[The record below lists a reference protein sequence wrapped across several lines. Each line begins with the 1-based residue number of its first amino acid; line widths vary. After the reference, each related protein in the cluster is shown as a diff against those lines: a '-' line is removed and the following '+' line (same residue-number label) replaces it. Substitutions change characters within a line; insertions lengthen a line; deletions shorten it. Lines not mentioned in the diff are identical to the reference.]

1 MISGYALSYG
11 LLLVT
16 GGRLGD
22 LYGRRRLFL
31 LGVAGFV
38 AASAACGLAT
48 SPAGV
53 VDSDVYLRFLARKKD
68 IIIRGG
74 ENISPAAIENA
85 LQEHPA
91 VLHAACVGMPD
102 EHLGERICAYIV
114 LQAGS
119 GPLPLEEI
127 SRFLVVER
135 GLSKSNLPERVEYIS
150 EMPFYPAGKI
160 LKRGLRDR
168 IAQRLLLESETL

>member
-16 GGRLGD
+16 GGRLGG

-53 VDSDVYLRFLARKKD
+53 VDSDGCLRFLARKKD
-68 IIIRGG
+68 IIVRGG
-74 ENISPAAIENA
+74 ENISPAAIESTPGASCRAPCSVRGNA
-85 LQEHPA
+85 
-91 VLHAACVGMPD
+91 
-102 EHLGERICAYIV
+102 
-114 LQAGS
+114 
-119 GPLPLEEI
+119 
-127 SRFLVVER
+127 
-135 GLSKSNLPERVEYIS
+135 
-150 EMPFYPAGKI
+150 
-160 LKRGLRDR
+160 
-168 IAQRLLLESETL
+168 